1 MCCVIL
7 SFFLNHLRADYIF
20 TLLNP
25 LIFQG
30 VCPKTK
36 MTPLSS
42 LGHLTLM
49 QYFHLINS
57 LYSKKIVP
65 TMSFIIKK
73 ENTFI
78 PRSHFSFN
86 LGNKEERKK
95 SGLDEILLCRRI
107 LSLKMYTR
115 EPLLKI

>member
-1 MCCVIL
+1 
-7 SFFLNHLRADYIF
+7 
-20 TLLNP
+20 
-25 LIFQG
+25 
-30 VCPKTK
+30 
-36 MTPLSS
+36 
-42 LGHLTLM
+42 M

-57 LYSKKIVP
+57 LYSKQIVP

-115 EPLLKI
+115 EPLLKIWGPFLLLSALFLLIEKICMSA